1 MPIKR
6 VIKFIP
12 AKGVGKF
19 IQFNHWIA
27 ALPEPEKSQAMM
39 INNAKQLLVANK
51 TETGDMIT
59 TKHTDHV
66 EYYYSDSSIPGGVTG
81 KEWYDLYERFLLET
95 GQSLEIIDEEI

>member
-66 EYYYSDSSIPGGVTG
+66 EYYYSDSFSAAAGFVAMRSLRQTA
-81 KEWYDLYERFLLET
+81 KLFLLLI
-95 GQSLEIIDEEI
+95 GNFGPPYRI

>member
-6 VIKFIP
+6 VIKYIP
-12 AKGVGKF
+12 AKGTDKF
-19 IQFNHWIA
+19 FPFHIWLTTLQ
-27 ALPEPEKSQAMM
+27 EPEKSQAIM
-39 INNAKQLLVANK
+39 INNAKQLLIDNK

-66 EYYYSDSSIPGGVTG
+66 EYYYSNSSIPSEITG
-81 KEWYDLYERFLLET
+81 KVWYNLYEKFLLET